1 MKRSERDA
9 KLLRKLFQ
17 QAEDG
22 VSLDLPGE
30 KDAVN
35 LRQKIYAY
43 KRDILANS
51 RSEPLKDIASRIKVE
66 VDGQSLHISTKLPD
80 YMGSVEEQLDD

>member
-30 KDAVN
+30 NDAVN

-43 KRDILANS
+43 KREILKES
-51 RSEPLKDIASRIKVE
+51 RSESLKDIASRIKVE
-66 VDGQSLHISTKLPD
+66 VDGNTLHITTRMPD
-80 YMGSVEEQLDD
+80 YMESVADQLDD